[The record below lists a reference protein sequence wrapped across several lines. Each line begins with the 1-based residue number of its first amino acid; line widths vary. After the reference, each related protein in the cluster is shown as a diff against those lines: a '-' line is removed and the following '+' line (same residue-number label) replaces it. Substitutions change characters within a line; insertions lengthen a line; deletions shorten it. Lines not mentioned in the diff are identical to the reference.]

1 VSHRIGRTLVAAT
14 VGAAFLAGG
23 AVLAASAQAVPS
35 LVSFSSV
42 CPYERVGS
50 SEAPVAVLG
59 LDTPA
64 VADTSISVV
73 VSEPLVASVPG
84 GQVTIPTGQQT
95 APVPVTA
102 MNAGDV
108 TLFATLET
116 TTLQQPLKVGPID
129 QVPELPTVSLT
140 PDAVSA
146 GESSTATV
154 LLDFLAPPGGTT
166 LTLASDNP
174 EVDVSAQLVIPA
186 DQCSGSFTVSS
197 TSAATGS
204 ADISATLGSNVG
216 HAQLTVTRPNE
227 EEPTQP
233 PSNTESIEPLA
244 SLTQI
249 LPGAAPGPT
258 GRRAAALRRCN
269 RKFRHDKAKR
279 ARCKKKARS
288 LPV

>member
-1 VSHRIGRTLVAAT
+1 M
-14 VGAAFLAGG
+14 
-23 AVLAASAQAVPS
+23 LAASAQAVPS

-50 SEAPVAVLG
+50 TEAPVAVLG

-116 TTLQQPLKVGPID
+116 TTLQQPLKVGPLD

-216 HAQLTVTRPNE
+216 HAQLTVTRPSE

-233 PSNTESIEPLA
+233 PSDTESIEPLA

-258 GRRAAALRRCN
+258 GRRAAALRRCT

-279 ARCKKKARS
+279 TRCKKKARS